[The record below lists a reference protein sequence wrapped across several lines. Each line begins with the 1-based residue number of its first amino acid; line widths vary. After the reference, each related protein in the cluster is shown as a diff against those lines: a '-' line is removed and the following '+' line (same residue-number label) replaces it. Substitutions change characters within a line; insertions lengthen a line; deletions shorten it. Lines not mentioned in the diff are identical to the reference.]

1 MRYGRHLQM
10 ALTIARISFSYV
22 DKVKAGGLRASLKYA
37 IGWPCCDK
45 IAPMPT
51 PQASYSITKD

>member
-1 MRYGRHLQM
+1 MRYSHHLRI
-10 ALTIARISFSYV
+10 ALTIASISFSYV
-22 DKVKAGGLRASLKYA
+22 DKVQAEGLRASLKYA

-51 PQASYSITKD
+51 PQALYSITKD